1 MKTLYEQ
8 LTEEQRQ
15 VLTDGTKQ
23 YPLGVASLQ
32 ETLRS
37 KHFIFDLT
45 LQDVVSLSAWYGCG
59 GDVSA
64 MFKLFNK

>member
-8 LTEEQRQ
+8 LTDEQRQ
-15 VLTDGTKQ
+15 VLTDGINQ

-45 LQDVVSLSAWYGCG
+45 LQEVVSLSAWYGCG
-59 GDVSA
+59 SDVSA